1 MRYLRSTPRPWPPPP
16 WPSRPPSATVRQI
29 PNILTVLRLLAT
41 PVILQ
46 RIWVGDLDTALVL
59 FFLSGM
65 TDTIDGTLARRY
77 GWTSNFGAFID
88 PIADKT
94 LLISVFLVLGLR
106 HLIPLWVVWIVIG
119 RDIAILL
126 AAGALKLSGRLNSF
140 PPSVFG
146 KLSTLVQLL
155 TAGSILLRWPPDP
168 SPFFYATAVFAAV
181 SLGHYTYQIWQKLKT

>member
-1 MRYLRSTPRPWPPPP
+1 MR
-16 WPSRPPSATVRQI
+16 I
-29 PNILTVLRLLAT
+29 LAT

-77 GWTSNFGAFID
+77 GWTSKFGAIVD

-94 LLISVFLVLGLR
+94 LLNSAFLVLGMR
-106 HLIPLWVVWIVIG
+106 NYVPLWLVFVVLG
-119 RDIAILL
+119 RDVAIL
-126 AAGALKLSGRLNSF
+126 AGAGILKLTGRLQEF
-140 PPSVFG
+140 PPRWTG
-146 KLSTLVQLL
+146 KISTLVQLL

-168 SPFFYATAVFAAV
+168 SPFFYATAVMAFV
-181 SLGHYTYQIWQKLKT
+181 SFGDYVGQIRQKLN